1 MGKAILRI
9 TGYADRFSVAP
20 GETIKFM
27 VSCEALKTY
36 RADIVRIICGDANP
50 AGPGYKEARIKTPVR
65 GTYRGRKQ
73 AIHAGSYVIVPPHP
87 VLADLA
93 SFTVQAMIWPTTPAA
108 GEQVLIAKWSERKG
122 SGFQLLIDASGAVAF
137 RLGRGAGKT
146 QTFSTAR
153 ALRPREWYAVAAS
166 YDAKTGAV
174 VIRQEPVESR
184 PARGARA
191 AVKAKAR
198 IRPALG
204 DDAPLTMAA
213 RIGGAAEGRPATTAH
228 YNGKIEAPRLA
239 NRALSPDESTA
250 LQYNLPPF
258 HLDSA
263 VVGAWEFAG
272 GIPAQTITDIS
283 HNRLHGETVNMPT
296 RGMKGHNWDGSEWRW
311 SAAPE
316 QYGAIHFH
324 DDDLYDAGWEPDFE
338 LVVPRTMRSGCY
350 AVHLKNGRHED
361 YIPFYVRPP
370 RGKATAKIAYLA
382 PTTTYMAYANGLP
395 MWSQAWAEAD
405 IDRLVV
411 IEEWERHLA
420 LNREFGVS
428 MYDVHS
434 DGSSVCYSSRLRPI
448 LNMRP
453 KTMMA
458 WGGIGS
464 ALWGYNADTHLTD
477 WLEAKRLRFD
487 VITDE
492 DLHEEGMDLLKPY
505 RVVLT
510 GTHPEY
516 TSRAM
521 LDAVTGYTDNGG
533 RLMYLGGNGF
543 YWNTVYHP
551 TLPGIVELRRAESG
565 TRTSMCDPGEYF
577 HSFTGELGGL
587 WRFLDRPPNRLVGTG
602 FTAEGFNFCG
612 YYRRTR
618 DSFNKRV
625 RFIFDGIDKKELIG
639 DFGLIGGGAAGIE
652 IDCVDSAL
660 GTPPHAL
667 VLAQSEDL
675 SDAYLLVHEQ
685 QLVTVPD
692 NFGDSNPL
700 IRADIVF
707 FETSSGGA
715 VFSVSSIAWCGS
727 LAHNA
732 YRNNVSRMTENVLR
746 RFIDDKPL

>member
-50 AGPGYKEARIKTPVR
+50 AGPGYKEARIKTPVC

-93 SFTVQAMIWPTTPAA
+93 SFTVQAMIWPTTPRRRRA
-108 GEQVLIAKWSERKG
+108 GPDRQMVGTQGIGLSIVDRCLG
-122 SGFQLLIDASGAVAF
+122 SCRV
-137 RLGRGAGKT
+137 
-146 QTFSTAR
+146 
-153 ALRPREWYAVAAS
+153 
-166 YDAKTGAV
+166 
-174 VIRQEPVESR
+174 
-184 PARGARA
+184 PARTRRGKDPDFQYRQGLAAPRMVRRCGELRRQDRRGRDPPGARWRAARHVEPRA

-213 RIGGAAEGRPATTAH
+213 RIGRAAEGRPATTAH

-395 MWSQAWAEAD
+395 MWNQAWAEAD

-639 DFGLIGGGAAGIE
+639 DFGLIGGAPRG
-652 IDCVDSAL
+652 S
-660 GTPPHAL
+660 
-667 VLAQSEDL
+667 
-675 SDAYLLVHEQ
+675 
-685 QLVTVPD
+685 
-692 NFGDSNPL
+692 
-700 IRADIVF
+700 R
-707 FETSSGGA
+707 
-715 VFSVSSIAWCGS
+715 SIAWIQPSARRPMRLCWPNPKTS
-727 LAHNA
+727 ATPICWCTSSNW
-732 YRNNVSRMTENVLR
+732 SRCPTTSATPTR
-746 RFIDDKPL
+746 